1 MRVLTDAL
9 VSFRIRGG
17 HRTTR
22 FGRLEGEKSKVKM
35 AEMIIMTFSSLA
47 QSIND
52 CSAAAEHL

>member
-22 FGRLEGEKSKVKM
+22 FGKLEGEKSKVDM
-35 AEMIIMTFSSLA
+35 AEMIIMSLLPR
-47 QSIND
+47 
-52 CSAAAEHL
+52 AEYQ